1 MLEVS
6 FGFFWGGQASVSGFP
21 LPARSEC
28 QAILA
33 RLSSGELL
41 ADSVRVARLC

>member
-33 RLSSGELL
+33 RRFRPANCWLIVSE
-41 ADSVRVARLC
+41 